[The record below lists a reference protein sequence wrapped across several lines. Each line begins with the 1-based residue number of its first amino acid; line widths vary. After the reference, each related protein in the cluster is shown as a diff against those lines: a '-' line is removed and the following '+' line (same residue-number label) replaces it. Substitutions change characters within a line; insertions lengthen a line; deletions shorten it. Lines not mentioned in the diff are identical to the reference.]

1 MSFARKETKKLFY
14 QIGEVASELNVNV
27 SLIRFWEK
35 EFDIIKPKKNKKGNR
50 QFSQK
55 DFDNLK
61 IIHFLVKEKGYTLEG
76 AKKKIK
82 ENKEDKTDN
91 LSIVRHLKEIRKFL
105 VDLKEQLYLFEF
117 LPQNLIT
124 NLFLDIHVNSYVN
137 F

>member
-1 MSFARKETKKLFY
+1 MSFTRKETKKLFY

-50 QFSQK
+50 QFSKK

-82 ENKEDKTDN
+82 DNKEDKTDH

-105 VDLKEQLYLFEF
+105 VDLKEQL
-117 LPQNLIT
+117 
-124 NLFLDIHVNSYVN
+124 
-137 F
+137 

>member
-82 ENKEDKTDN
+82 ENKEDIIDN
-91 LSIVRHLKEIRKFL
+91 LNIVRHLKEIRKFL
-105 VDLKEQLYLFEF
+105 VDLKEQL
-117 LPQNLIT
+117 
-124 NLFLDIHVNSYVN
+124 
-137 F
+137 

>member
-82 ENKEDKTDN
+82 ENKEYKTDN

-105 VDLKEQLYLFEF
+105 VDLKEQL
-117 LPQNLIT
+117 
-124 NLFLDIHVNSYVN
+124 
-137 F
+137 